1 MKKYFWDYVFL
12 LTIAL
17 IIVILDQWTK
27 NMVRTLIPLGQS
39 WSPWSWLEPYVRIVH
54 WQNTGAAFGMF
65 QRFGMVFTVLAFI
78 VSIGILYYYP
88 QVPRKDWAMRLAMA
102 MMLGGAV
109 GNLIDR
115 LIQGTVTD
123 FVSVGTFAVFNVA
136 DACISVGT
144 LLLILALWNSERKQ
158 KKLAEASQLQSLL
171 SPELPEI
178 QEQLDTPPDPESHP
192 VE

>member
-1 MKKYFWDYVFL
+1 
-12 LTIAL
+12 
-17 IIVILDQWTK
+17 
-27 NMVRTLIPLGQS
+27 
-39 WSPWSWLEPYVRIVH
+39 
-54 WQNTGAAFGMF
+54 MF

-88 QVPRKDWAMRLAMA
+88 QVPRKEWLMRLAMA

-115 LIQGTVTD
+115 LTQGTVTD

-144 LLLILALWNSERKQ
+144 LILILALWNSERKQ
-158 KKLAEASQLQSLL
+158 KKLAEPSQAQSLFP
-171 SPELPEI
+171 SEPPGP
-178 QEQLDTPPDPESHP
+178 QDQLDIPPDAENHP
-192 VE
+192 LE